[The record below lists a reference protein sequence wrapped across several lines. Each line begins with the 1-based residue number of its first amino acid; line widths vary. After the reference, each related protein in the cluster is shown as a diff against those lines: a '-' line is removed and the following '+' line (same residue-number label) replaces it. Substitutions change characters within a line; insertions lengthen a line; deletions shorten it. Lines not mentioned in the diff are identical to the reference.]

1 MPPLPLGRTR
11 DPDSS
16 RLARSLLRLK
26 ALAGERALTGG
37 APAEGACPA
46 VEASAPGLLQCD
58 APPKHVVPASDEAV
72 PEVAEALPTEPPAA
86 ATVVETVV
94 ESMVRPPDAEF
105 EAWRERW
112 SERADQ
118 VAYRLTLIDAQFEEL
133 LRKRERE
140 TPATLPGPATTHRDP
155 VVAPLLT
162 EL

>member
-1 MPPLPLGRTR
+1 MA
-11 DPDSS
+11 DES
-16 RLARSLLRLK
+16 
-26 ALAGERALTGG
+26 
-37 APAEGACPA
+37 PAEGTRAA
-46 VEASAPGLLQCD
+46 VEAPPRENPPREASAPHVELTVD
-58 APPKHVVPASDEAV
+58 ACVPDVAV
-72 PEVAEALPTEPPAA
+72 PELGVALPTEPPA
-86 ATVVETVV
+86 TEIVEETRA
-94 ESMVRPPDAEF
+94 ESVVRPPDVEF

-133 LRKRERE
+133 LRTRERE